1 MLSFSQ
7 TYFLELSISY
17 QSQRFSSFRYRDYRL
32 FWIGGATSN
41 IGMWIL
47 IAGRLWLMKQLS
59 ESPTM
64 LGFVTASSLGPML
77 LLTMWGGVIADRVNR
92 AKLIM
97 VTRALF
103 AAIAFVTGALIVF
116 ELIEPWHIIATSFF
130 TSILLAFDIPSR
142 QAMVANLVPK
152 HLLPNAISLYALLPG
167 SASVIGPALLSL
179 TVKII
184 GLEGL
189 FFSVG
194 AAYLLTVF
202 SIALIKTKAIGS
214 QNNKNSNWQNLKQGV
229 FYIRDQR
236 HIRSLILIAI
246 IFGILGMSFTTLL
259 PIFADTVFLGGLNSY
274 SLLLLG
280 EGVGGLLGAIVIAQS
295 ATMNSSINLFI
306 VGAVGFSLN
315 LMIFSQSDSLT
326 IGVGIITLVGISSVM
341 FNTLNNVVIQTLVSE
356 EYRGRVMSIHQFTWG
371 STAIGGL
378 LLGYLT
384 SILSA
389 PIVLFWSGLLLS
401 IVTIVWLLR
410 NPRKHFLRMET
421 V

>member
-1 MLSFSQ
+1 M
-7 TYFLELSISY
+7 
-17 QSQRFSSFRYRDYRL
+17 
-32 FWIGGATSN
+32 
-41 IGMWIL
+41 L
-47 IAGRLWLMKQLS
+47 IAGRLWLMKELS
-59 ESPTM
+59 DSPTM
-64 LGFVTASSLGPML
+64 LGLVTASSLGPML

-92 AKLIM
+92 TKLIM

-103 AAIAFVTGALIVF
+103 AVIAFATGVLITF
-116 ELIEPWHIIATSFF
+116 ELIEPWHVIATSFA

-142 QAMVANLVPK
+142 QAMVANLVPT
-152 HLLPNAISLYALLPG
+152 HLLPNAISLYALLSG
-167 SASVIGPALLSL
+167 GASIIGPALLSL
-179 TVKII
+179 TVTMI

-202 SIALIKTKAIGS
+202 SFALIKTKATGKL
-214 QNNKNSNWQNLKQGV
+214 NRENSNWHNLKQGV
-229 FYIRDQR
+229 SYVRGQR
-236 HIRSLILIAI
+236 QISSLILIAV

-280 EGVGGLLGAIVIAQS
+280 EGVGGLLGAVVISKS
-295 ATMNSSINLFI
+295 ATMTSSINLFI
-306 VGAVGFSLN
+306 IGAVGFSLN
-315 LMIFSQSDSLT
+315 LMLFSQSDSLT
-326 IGVGIITLVGISSVM
+326 IGIGIITLVGITSIM

-384 SILSA
+384 SLLSA
-389 PIVLFWSGLLLS
+389 PIVLFLSGLVLCV
-401 IVTIVWLLR
+401 ITIIWVLR
-410 NPRKHFLRMET
+410 NPRKHFLTMTT

>member
-1 MLSFSQ
+1 M
-7 TYFLELSISY
+7 
-17 QSQRFSSFRYRDYRL
+17 
-32 FWIGGATSN
+32 
-41 IGMWIL
+41 L
-47 IAGRLWLMKQLS
+47 IAGRLWLMKELS
-59 ESPTM
+59 DSPTM
-64 LGFVTASSLGPML
+64 LGLVTASSLGPML

-92 AKLIM
+92 TKLIM

-103 AAIAFVTGALIVF
+103 AAIAFATGVLITF
-116 ELIEPWHIIATSFF
+116 KLIEPWHVIATSFA

-152 HLLPNAISLYALLPG
+152 HLLPNAISLYALLSG
-167 SASVIGPALLSL
+167 GASVIGPGLLSL
-179 TVKII
+179 TVTIV

-202 SIALIKTKAIGS
+202 SFALIKTEATGNLN
-214 QNNKNSNWQNLKQGV
+214 QENSNWHNLKQGV
-229 FYIRDQR
+229 LYIRGQR
-236 HIRSLILIAI
+236 QISSLILIAV

-280 EGVGGLLGAIVIAQS
+280 EGIGGLLGAIVISKS
-295 ATMNSSINLFI
+295 ATMTSSINLFI
-306 VGAVGFSLN
+306 IGAVGFSLN
-315 LMIFSQSDSLT
+315 LMLFSQSDSLT
-326 IGVGIITLVGISSVM
+326 IGIGIITLVGITSIM

-356 EYRGRVMSIHQFTWG
+356 DYRGRVMSIHQFTWG

-384 SILSA
+384 SLLSA
-389 PIVLFWSGLLLS
+389 PIVLFLSG
-401 IVTIVWLLR
+401 IVLCVTTIIWVLR
-410 NPRKHFLRMET
+410 NPRKHFLTMAT